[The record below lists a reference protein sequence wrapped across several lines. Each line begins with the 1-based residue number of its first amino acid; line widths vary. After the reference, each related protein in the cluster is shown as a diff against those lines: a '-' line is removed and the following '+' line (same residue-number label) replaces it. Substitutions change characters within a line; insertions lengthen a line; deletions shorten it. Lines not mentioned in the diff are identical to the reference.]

1 MSFEK
6 FELRMKGI
14 VGRCITKAKI
24 QIGEVALWRRVT
36 LPKVITVIRA
46 EKPSVSSYYS
56 KTFDKTNRYIVRAYM
71 YQLDSE
77 AQFYEFVKLV

>member
-14 VGRCITKAKI
+14 VGRCIKKEKI
-24 QIGEVALWRRVT
+24 PIGEVALWRTVK
-36 LPKVITVIRA
+36 LPKVIYVIC
-46 EKPSVSSYYS
+46 EKKPILSSYYS
-56 KTFDKTNRYIVRAYM
+56 KTFDKTNRYIIQAYM
-71 YQLDSE
+71 YQLDLE

>member
-14 VGRCITKAKI
+14 VGRCIKKERI
-24 QIGEVALWRRVT
+24 PIGEVALWRT
-36 LPKVITVIRA
+36 MKLPKIIYVICE
-46 EKPSVSSYYS
+46 EKPILSSYYS
-56 KTFDKTNRYIVRAYM
+56 KTFNKANKYVVQAYM

-77 AQFYEFVKLV
+77 AKFYEFVKLV

>member
-6 FELRMKGI
+6 FELRMEGV
-14 VGRCITKAKI
+14 VGRCIKKEKI
-24 QIGEVALWRRVT
+24 PIGEVALWRTVK
-36 LPKVITVIRA
+36 LPKIIYVICE
-46 EKPSVSSYYS
+46 EKPILSSYYS

>member
-14 VGRCITKAKI
+14 VGRCIKKEKI
-24 QIGEVALWRRVT
+24 PIGEVALVK
-36 LPKVITVIRA
+36 LPKIIYVICE
-46 EKPSVSSYYS
+46 EKPILSSYYS